1 MKDLQKQLT
10 AERKKNELLQQRLTE
25 LLPGDR
31 SGQLWCFVFAWLIEE
46 FGFAFRVVALDELF
60 FAPKTDG
67 SRQGGDTSLVD
78 RFIFENTS
86 SIWVIF

>member
-31 SGQLWCFVFAWLIEE
+31 SGQL
-46 FGFAFRVVALDELF
+46 
-60 FAPKTDG
+60 
-67 SRQGGDTSLVD
+67 
-78 RFIFENTS
+78 
-86 SIWVIF
+86 